1 MLAKR
6 QTTMKQTKVIC
17 MVLAIVIMVS
27 SCGSAYQAQSGATG
41 AMIGG
46 HVGEMV
52 GILSGRGHFRG
63 ENAALGSLIGMGI
76 GAALGVGIA
85 SQIEGRDKSETRRNE
100 EFYPPTSTPSTAISL
115 SNLTYMDTN
124 GDGYISKEEIIE
136 VEGFITNTSNSVI
149 PNIVIYLTTNDAKAF
164 IASPSLTTTLQ
175 PGQKIRYTGRI
186 HCRKTR
192 GESVAE
198 VQLHTTYANK
208 NNISNSLYIP
218 TK

>member
-1 MLAKR
+1 
-6 QTTMKQTKVIC
+6 MKQTKAIC
-17 MVLAIVIMVS
+17 MVLVIAMMVS

-46 HVGEMV
+46 HVGEMI
-52 GILSGRGHFRG
+52 GFLSGHGHFRG

-76 GAALGVGIA
+76 GAALGVSVA
-85 SQIEGRDKSETRRNE
+85 SQIEGRDKAETRRDE
-100 EFYPPTSTPSTAISL
+100 EYGNPVSTPSAAISL
-115 SNLTYMDTN
+115 SDLTYMDTN
-124 GDGYISKEEIIE
+124 GDGYISKDEIIE
-136 VEGFITNTSNSVI
+136 VEGFITNTSNSAI

-192 GESVAE
+192 GESAAE

-208 NNISNSLYIP
+208 NNVSNSLFIP